1 MTSTPR
7 SEREALREV
16 LRDGLLELRRS
27 PDPERAADD
36 ILRSLD
42 AYLDRQVDP
51 AIPPKSPL
59 SEYEARQGREA
70 KTLTWI
76 IVAATIVATGLVAVA
91 MGGGWP
97 AAIVVLAIWAG
108 GILALTST

>member
-1 MTSTPR
+1 MSSTPR

-27 PDPERAADD
+27 PDPEQAADD

-42 AYLDRQVDP
+42 AYLDRQADSGLP
-51 AIPPKSPL
+51 THSPL
-59 SEYEARQGREA
+59 SDYEARQGREA
-70 KTLTWI
+70 KTVTWL
-76 IVAATIVATGLVAVA
+76 IVGATTLATGLVAVA